1 VGKMSLVTRI
11 DDKGRVLIPKSIRET
26 IGIKERQLVRIKV
39 VDGKIVLEPLRDIAD
54 EYYGAV
60 KIKKWPRDLDEF
72 LVEAVQKWWRR
83 ST

>member
-1 VGKMSLVTRI
+1 MGEMSLVTRI
-11 DDKGRVLIPKSIRET
+11 DDKGRVLIPKSIREA
-26 IGIKERQLVRIKV
+26 IGIRERQLVRIKV

-54 EYYGAV
+54 EYYGVV

>member
-1 VGKMSLVTRI
+1 VGEMSLVTRI
-11 DDKGRVLIPKSIRET
+11 DDKGRVLIPKSIREA
-26 IGIKERQLVRIKV
+26 IGIRERQLVRIKV

-54 EYYGAV
+54 EYYGVV

>member
-1 VGKMSLVTRI
+1 MTRI
-11 DDKGRVLIPKSIRET
+11 DDKGRVLIPKSIREA
-26 IGIKERQLVRIKV
+26 IGIRERQPIRIRV
-39 VDGKIVLEPLRDIAD
+39 VDGKIILEPLRDIAD
-54 EYYGAV
+54 EYYGVV

>member
-1 VGKMSLVTRI
+1 MGKMSLVTRI

-54 EYYGAV
+54 EYYGV
-60 KIKKWPRDLDEF
+60 IKVKKWPRDLDEF
-72 LVEAVQKWWRR
+72 LVEAVQRWWRR